1 MRLAP
6 SILTADFLNLGA
18 AIGAVAQADEIHL
31 DIMDGHYVPNL
42 SFGPIVVQAVRK
54 TTDLNLSAHLMVTNP
69 DSMAPWFIEA
79 GCSLIVV
86 HAEASTHLHRSL
98 QNIKN
103 LGAEAGVALNPS
115 TPLEVLEYIAH
126 DLKRVLLMSV
136 NPGFGGQLFIPAIY
150 DKIKKLVKLRQAW
163 SCSFDIEVDGGVNA
177 DNIGM
182 LAQAGVDIAV
192 VGSAVFGPG
201 DPGER
206 LQRLR
211 RQVIESQAHL
221 EGRK

>member
-6 SILTADFLNLGA
+6 SILTADFLNLGT
-18 AIGAVAQADEIHL
+18 AINAVAEADEIHL
-31 DIMDGHYVPNL
+31 DIMDGHFVPNL
-42 SFGPIVVQAVRK
+42 SFGPIIAQAVRK
-54 TTDLNLSAHLMVTNP
+54 ATKLNLSAHLMVTNP
-69 DSMAPWFIEA
+69 DFMAPWFIEA
-79 GCSLIVV
+79 GCGLIVV

-115 TPLEVLEYIAH
+115 TPLDVLEYVAH

-136 NPGFGGQLFIPAIY
+136 NPGFGGQLFIPSIY
-150 DKIKKLVKLRQAW
+150 DKIKKLVKLRQEW
-163 SCSFDIEVDGGVNA
+163 NCSFEIEVDGGVNA
-177 DNIGM
+177 DNIDM
-182 LAQAGVDIAV
+182 LAQTGVDVAV

-201 DPGER
+201 NPGER

-211 RQVIESQAHL
+211 QAFGCQAHL
-221 EGRK
+221 ERRK

>member
-1 MRLAP
+1 MMRLAP
-6 SILTADFLNLGA
+6 SLLTADFLNLGT
-18 AIGAVAQADEIHL
+18 AINAIAEADEIHL

-42 SFGPIVVQAVRK
+42 SFGPVVAQAVRQA
-54 TTDLNLSAHLMVTNP
+54 TRLNLSAHLMVTNP
-69 DSMAPWFIEA
+69 DEMVPWFVAA
-79 GCSLIVV
+79 GCGLIVV

-103 LGAEAGVALNPS
+103 LGADAGVALNPS
-115 TPLEVLEYIAH
+115 TPLGVLEYIAH

-150 DKIKKLVKLRQAW
+150 DKIKKLVKLRHEW
-163 SCSFDIEVDGGVNA
+163 NCDFEIEVDGGVKA
-177 DNIGM
+177 DNIER

-206 LQRLR
+206 LRHLR
-211 RQVIESQAHL
+211 QALGSQAHS
-221 EGRK
+221 ERRK

>member
-42 SFGPIVVQAVRK
+42 SFGPIIAKAVRK
-54 TTDLNLSAHLMVTNP
+54 ATDLNLTAHLMVTDP
-69 DSMAPWFIEA
+69 DFMAPWFVEA
-79 GCSLIVV
+79 GCSLVVV

-98 QNIKN
+98 QNIKS

-115 TPLEVLEYIAH
+115 TPLDVLEYIAH
-126 DLKRVLLMSV
+126 DIKRVLLMSV

-150 DKIKKLVKLRQAW
+150 DKIKKLVKLRRDW
-163 SCSFDIEVDGGVNA
+163 NCSFEIEVDGGVNL
-177 DNIGM
+177 DNVGM
-182 LAQAGVDIAV
+182 LAQVGVDIAV

-201 DPGER
+201 EPGER
-206 LQRLR
+206 LQQLR
-211 RQVIESQAHL
+211 HQVTESQAHL
-221 EGRK
+221 ERRK